1 MKNKYLYG
9 VLFCMLMA
17 INISTGHAQNVP
29 SDEISLTIPRN
40 VITKMINAAL
50 PLNLENGPFLKGDV
64 WIHTIDNL
72 KIGSDKVVFDMNI
85 RGKNIKFGTQLG
97 NKELFLDIGNINA
110 FFNCNASLRYDAPN
124 RLLYITPVISQ
135 TPDENKKDKNAAALL
150 QLLSLANGT
159 EYPFEIQ
166 KFTPIITKTSK
177 DQFNIDID
185 ITHIYTENDKAF
197 ISGRPKLTKVKATSP

>member
-1 MKNKYLYG
+1 MKNKCLYI
-9 VLFCMLMA
+9 LLICLLMA
-17 INISTGHAQNVP
+17 INISGIHAQNVP
-29 SDEISLTIPRN
+29 SDEISLIIPRN
-40 VITKMINAAL
+40 VITNMINAAL

-64 WIHTIDNL
+64 WIHTINNL
-72 KIGSDKVVFDMNI
+72 KIDSDKVMFDMNI

-110 FFNCNASLRYDAPN
+110 FFNCNTSLRYDAPN

-135 TPDENKKDKNAAALL
+135 NPDENKADKNAATLV
-150 QLLSLANGT
+150 QLLSLTNGT

-166 KFTPIITKTSK
+166 KFEPIITKTSK

-185 ITHIYTENDKAF
+185 ITNIYTEKDKIF
-197 ISGRPKLTKVKATSP
+197 IIGRPKLTKVKATSP